1 MTIHHDLKYCQIPIC
16 IAYTNMADTYETYRH
31 CRYNRDGADHIAT
44 FNTKNLQSKP
54 ILRFQTLEYKVLNS
68 NFDT

>member
-16 IAYTNMADTYETYRH
+16 MTYTNMADTYETYRY

-44 FNTKNLQSKP
+44 FNTKNLQSKRYQDFKP
-54 ILRFQTLEYKVLNS
+54 WNIKC
-68 NFDT
+68 